1 MPRTPYAKMWKFG
14 KSGCI
19 QGTKFSLAGGRTSWG
34 GTGQEGRAR
43 GELRRD
49 RVRYRGHPAACGEWT
64 RPSETKDT
72 ERPDRKYTWYPGQ
85 EWGGGAEVDEA
96 NLVADELSGE
106 RPPRLT

>member
-1 MPRTPYAKMWKFG
+1 MGRNWPGRKG
-14 KSGCI
+14 
-19 QGTKFSLAGGRTSWG
+19 QGRTEK
-34 GTGQEGRAR
+34 GQGPIH
-43 GELRRD
+43 
-49 RVRYRGHPAACGEWT
+49 RGHPAACGEWT